1 MRTCLQLLYHTIFP
15 HIEYLL
21 CDIYCMARSF
31 RGTKFSRIGHWQ
43 RLCENIFAVR
53 WSQSHAH
60 TGCMLT
66 TPTSYVKVQWWR
78 ASLVLKRWC
87 VDTIL
92 MKISGPCQSV
102 RYYRHWATAWRS
114 PFPFVNRLFSMLF
127 TPALAKTMEDIGTFV
142 DREPVGSGSFGSLS
156 TLLK

>member
-1 MRTCLQLLYHTIFP
+1 MTYIWEHASSSCITLSFP
-15 HIEYLL
+15 ILS
-21 CDIYCMARSF
+21 IYYVTYTVWWEVRF

-43 RLCENIFAVR
+43 RLRENVFAVR

-66 TPTSYVKVQWWR
+66 TPTSHVKVQWWR

-92 MKISGPCQSV
+92 MKISGPRQRVSDII
-102 RYYRHWATAWRS
+102 
-114 PFPFVNRLFSMLF
+114 
-127 TPALAKTMEDIGTFV
+127 DIGRQL
-142 DREPVGSGSFGSLS
+142 DIALSLCEQ
-156 TLLK
+156 TLQHALHSRISQNNGGQRYFRRQGASRIW